1 MALQDLT
8 FYDQICQNAVTY
20 QNRNAWYEADS
31 GKGLTFSEYKARV
44 DQLACGLQK
53 TGIKKGDRIAI
64 LGKNSLEYFLVY
76 GATAALGAIV
86 LPINW
91 RLSADE
97 VVFNLNDCNPAALFF
112 DPEYQ
117 PMIEENKKRLPSI
130 KHFFS
135 LIPESGTHTNIKSLM
150 DNDGGFT
157 RQELKTDDGFIIIH
171 TAAVAG
177 RPRGAL
183 LSHGNVLCADLHLMH
198 LFGLSCE
205 DVHLNLLP
213 LFHVAGLF
221 MTISSFH
228 AGALT
233 INMVK
238 FDAPRA
244 VELIAAKKISLMFDF
259 SPILSAIL
267 EEQEKT
273 GTDISSLRSVLGI
286 ETPEIIEAYQHRNG
300 GRFYCLY
307 GQTETSAIATL
318 GRYDD
323 RPGSAGRPVA
333 LSRIDLFDDN
343 DHPVAPGETGE
354 IVMQG
359 PLVFK
364 GYWGLEDVNKTI
376 FRNGWHHTGD
386 LGRFDTDGFLWF
398 EGRKPDKELIKP
410 GGENVYPAEVE
421 TVILEHPAVEATVVF
436 GVPDPKW
443 KEAIC
448 AVCQLKPGETLSEEA
463 LISFVGDRIARYKK
477 PAYVAFTHEIP
488 LQKDGAPDRA
498 EVKAQYQSHW
508 SSES

>member
-1 MALQDLT
+1 MGLYDMT
-8 FYDQICQNAVTY
+8 FYDLICQHAKTY
-20 QNRNAWYEADS
+20 RNRDAWHEADDGS
-31 GKGLTFSEYKARV
+31 TLNFSEYKARV
-44 DQLACGLQK
+44 DRLACGLK
-53 TGIKKGDRIAI
+53 KRGIQKGDRVGI

-76 GATAALGAIV
+76 GAAAALGAIV

-97 VVFNLNDCNPAALFF
+97 VVFNLNDCTPVALFV

-117 PMIEENKKRLPSI
+117 PLIDENKERLSSLG
-130 KHFFS
+130 HFFG
-135 LIPESGTHTNIKSLM
+135 LMPKGDKYTTIESLM
-150 DNDGGFT
+150 DNDGVFT
-157 RQELKTDDGFIIIH
+157 PEKVSGEDGFVIIH

-183 LSHGNVLCADLHLMH
+183 LSHGNVLCADMHLMH
-198 LFGLSCE
+198 LFGLSSE

-221 MTISSFH
+221 MAMSSFH
-228 AGALT
+228 AGALS
-233 INMVK
+233 INMAK

-244 VELIAAKKISLMFDF
+244 VELIAKKNISLMFDF

-273 GTDISSLRSVLGI
+273 GTDIRSLRAVLGI
-286 ETPEIIEAYQHRNG
+286 ETPETIEAYQNRTG
-300 GRFYCLY
+300 GCFYCLY
-307 GQTETSAIATL
+307 GQTETSALATL
-318 GRYDD
+318 GRYND
-323 RPGSAGRPVA
+323 RPGSAGRPIA
-333 LSRIDLFDDN
+333 LSRVDLFDDN
-343 DHPVAPGETGE
+343 DDPVAEGEVGE

-359 PLVFK
+359 PMVFK
-364 GYWGLEDVNKTI
+364 GYWGLDEENEKT

-386 LGRFDTDGFLWF
+386 LGRFDADGFLWF
-398 EGRKPDKELIKP
+398 EGRMPDKELIKP

-421 TVILEHPAVEATVVF
+421 KAICEHPAVEAAVVF

-448 AVCQLKPGETLSEEA
+448 AVCRLKPGETLSEKA

-477 PAYVAFTHEIP
+477 PRHVVFTDEMP
-488 LQKDGAPDRA
+488 LLKDGSPDRA
-498 EVKAQYQSHW
+498 KVKERYKDRLVADM
-508 SSES
+508 